1 MSHRP
6 VTVEGL
12 WSRRLLTPSLD
23 LRIHPRLAKW
33 TGQLPSV
40 VEAPEVKTL
49 AALGTRRSQRELTRT
64 NDSRLETESSAHSHR
79 AAPRA
84 SPKKRRGGIA
94 NIVVMTLAT
103 GLVATMALPAYA
115 FAPGSQD
122 AAFEA
127 TESTEM
133 AKAQAQAIEVDAQ
146 AATVSVAREGFTAT
160 TPEELA
166 AAEAASAAAAAAE
179 TRRIEVAAQ
188 MTSYASSYSGPSAAE
203 YLASPSYPNFNL
215 ASVFSVA
222 SQYQGVPYVFGGA
235 TPAGFDCSGFI
246 MYVYA
251 QFGISLPHS
260 SVGQGAAGTRISIE
274 DAVPGDLVIMPGH
287 DGFYAGNGNILHAPY
302 TGQKVRIQPIWTS
315 DYYIVRIGI

>member
-1 MSHRP
+1 M
-6 VTVEGL
+6 
-12 WSRRLLTPSLD
+12 
-23 LRIHPRLAKW
+23 
-33 TGQLPSV
+33 
-40 VEAPEVKTL
+40 
-49 AALGTRRSQRELTRT
+49 
-64 NDSRLETESSAHSHR
+64 ESSAH
-79 AAPRA
+79 APRPLPRA
-84 SPKKRRGGIA
+84 TPKKRRGGIA

-115 FAPGSQD
+115 FAPGSKD
-122 AAFEA
+122 ASFKA

-133 AKAQAQAIEVDAQ
+133 SKAQPQAVEVDAQ

-166 AAEAASAAAAAAE
+166 AAAAASAAAAAAE
-179 TRRIEVAAQ
+179 VRRVEVAAQ
-188 MTSYASSYSGPSAAE
+188 MTSYAASYSGPSAAD
-203 YLASPSYPNFNL
+203 YLANPAYPNFDL
-215 ASVFSVA
+215 ASVFNVA

-274 DAVPGDLVIMPGH
+274 DAVPGDLVIMNGH